1 MRDAKC
7 LEGELYIYN
16 GVIWVVKG
24 YQHPEGFIIA
34 YPKYLIGH
42 TPPRKMPNWLRE
54 KYIEEF
60 YWDCINATVPV
71 IPLSKSMYFSTRLF
85 GKAREMAKLINEY
98 ADIDLS
104 EDVYFTGSSSLGL
117 NGDIDLVFYGND
129 VSRKVYNSLTI
140 LREAG
145 VFKPLSLSEL
155 LEEYKK
161 NPWISFSDYVALRSR
176 SVLQG
181 SFMNVRYSIRLVP
194 YEHGYSY
201 CIDKVTKVS
210 EESLKIKVIESLSSY
225 TTPAM
230 YRVIV
235 EPYNYEAL
243 LSSFKI
249 LFTEL
254 KPGAIIE
261 GVFRVEHREQL
272 IKPILIPD
280 VGRHLK
286 FIKVT

>member
-1 MRDAKC
+1 MGNARC

-16 GVIWVVKG
+16 GVIWVAKG

-34 YPKYLIGH
+34 YPKYLIEH
-42 TPPRKMPNWLRE
+42 IPSIKIPSWLKG
-54 KYIEEF
+54 KYIKEF
-60 YWDCINATVPV
+60 YWSCINAAVPV

-85 GKAREMAKLINEY
+85 GKAREMAKLISEY
-98 ADIDLS
+98 ADIDLD
-104 EDVYFTGSSSLGL
+104 ENVYFTGSSSIGL
-117 NGDIDLVFYGND
+117 NGDIDLVFYGNN
-129 VSRKVYNSLTI
+129 VSRKVYDSLMI

-155 LEEYKK
+155 LEENKK
-161 NPWISFSDYVALRSR
+161 NPWVSFSDYVTLRSK

-194 YEHGYSY
+194 YEHGYNT
-201 CIDKVTKVS
+201 CIDRVIKAREEFLKV
-210 EESLKIKVIESLSSY
+210 KVIEALSPH

-230 YRVIV
+230 YRVVV

-254 KPGAIIE
+254 KPGVVIE
-261 GVFRVEHREQL
+261 GTFRVEHREQF

-280 VGRHLK
+280 AGKRLK
-286 FIKVT
+286 FIEAK